1 MAIRNQTVTNEI
13 KLKKVDYK
21 AKSRKK
27 NNFSRI
33 SLPITFLRNIIT
45 EVLSTEDAD
54 KEESK
59 LFKELRD
66 INTCEKPI

>member
-21 AKSRKK
+21 AKSRKKK

-59 LFKELRD
+59 LFK
-66 INTCEKPI
+66 

>member
-66 INTCEKPI
+66 INTCEKLI